1 MKWMVRS
8 LSAIAVAAALA
19 VPFVQQMDT
28 DSSAYQAGNTDKT
41 KVRQLK
47 SSPGRNQLRLPVID
61 QSLSRQTRVVP
72 DFSEIVDVNE
82 RKKEFFAYLLPAIE
96 EMNDRVMAQREELY
110 RLQLKLDA
118 GQTMLK
124 EEQTWLDSMV
134 AYYRVDEDS
143 LDAQFDVLMRRVDI
157 VPSTLVLI
165 QAANESGWGTSRF
178 AREGL
183 NFFGQWCWTEGCGIV
198 PAARPA
204 GQSYEVRQFE
214 SMEASVEAFI
224 RNLNTHFAYK
234 DLREMRL
241 QERESDDTVTSGTMT
256 AGLMSY
262 SERGQDY
269 IDELNQ
275 MIRINRP
282 IIDEVRETFLV
293 DVNM

>member
-19 VPFVQQMDT
+19 VPFVQQMDI
-28 DSSAYQAGNTDKT
+28 DSGAYKAGNTDKT
-41 KVRQLK
+41 KVRQLT
-47 SSPGRNQLRLPVID
+47 SSKGRNQLRLPVID

-110 RLQLKLDA
+110 RLQLKLNA
-118 GQTMLK
+118 GHTMLK
-124 EEQTWLDSMV
+124 EEQAWLDNMV

-241 QERESDDTVTSGTMT
+241 QERESDDTVSSGTMT

-282 IIDEVRETFLV
+282 IIDEVRETFLI

>member
-28 DSSAYQAGNTDKT
+28 NEGAYQAGNTEKT
-41 KVRQLK
+41 KVRQLR
-47 SSPGRNQLRLPVID
+47 SSKGRNQLRLPVID
-61 QSLSRQTRVVP
+61 ESLSRQTRIVP
-72 DFSEIVDVNE
+72 DFSDILDVNE

-110 RLQLKLDA
+110 RLQLKLEA
-118 GQTMLK
+118 GQAMLE
-124 EEQTWLDSMV
+124 EEQSWLDSMV
-134 AYYRVDEDS
+134 NYYRVDEES
-143 LDAQFDVLMRRVDI
+143 RDAQFDVLMRRVDI

-204 GQSYEVRQFE
+204 GQSYEVRQFD

-241 QERESDDTVTSGTMT
+241 QEREADDTVTSGTMT

-282 IIDEVRETFLV
+282 IIDEVRETFLI

>member
-19 VPFVQQMDT
+19 VPFVQQMDM
-28 DSSAYQAGNTDKT
+28 DGGVYQAGNTEKT
-41 KVRQLK
+41 KVRQLR
-47 SSPGRNQLRLPVID
+47 SSKGRNQLRLPVID
-61 QSLSRQTRVVP
+61 ESLSRQTRVVP

-110 RLQLKLDA
+110 RLQVKLA
-118 GQTMLK
+118 TGQTMLE
-124 EEQTWLDSMV
+124 EEQNWLESMV
-134 AYYRVDEDS
+134 EYYRVDADS
-143 LDAQFDVLMRRVDI
+143 RDAQFDVLMRRVDI

-224 RNLNTHFAYK
+224 LNLNTHFAYK

-241 QERESDDTVTSGTMT
+241 QERESDDTVTSVTMT